1 MNELELKY
9 SKIKRKLNCCLSD
22 LKALELK
29 LLNWGRQ
36 IIIVT
41 FTIARS
47 HKKINETKNEQKEKE
62 IACPRL
68 TMNLTQVLTYI
79 YVRKSLFSYN
89 YNCSTCDSD
98 QPVS

>member
-47 HKKINETKNEQKEKE
+47 HERINETK
-62 IACPRL
+62 
-68 TMNLTQVLTYI
+68 
-79 YVRKSLFSYN
+79 
-89 YNCSTCDSD
+89 
-98 QPVS
+98 